1 MEVEAVILEVRR
13 VLKGK
18 DEIVKYSLVC
28 LLSGG
33 HLLLEDV
40 PGVGKTTLAL
50 SIAKVLGLSFARIQ
64 FTSDLLPSDILG
76 VTLYDQA
83 KKSFVFK
90 KGPIFNNLILADEI
104 NRATPK
110 TQSALLE
117 AMAEG
122 KVSVDG
128 ITYELPQPF
137 FVIATQNP
145 VEQHGTYPLP
155 ESQLDRF
162 SMKLSLGY
170 PDMETEAQ
178 ILRGENPLEKVE
190 RLRTVVKTQDII
202 SFMENIKKC
211 YVSPEV
217 ARLAV
222 EIAHITRQHPDI
234 ILGVSTRGLIHLTN
248 CAKALAYVKGRD
260 FVVPED
266 LFELAPYCLSHRIIT
281 RDSRQADQI
290 IGNIVE
296 HLKARFKV

>member
-1 MEVEAVILEVRR
+1 MELEVVISEVKR
-13 VLKGK
+13 VLRGK
-18 DEIVKYSLVC
+18 DEIVKYSLIC

-50 SIAKVLGLSFARIQ
+50 SMARVLGLSFARIQ

-76 VTLYDQA
+76 VSLYDQS

-162 SMKLSLGY
+162 SMRLSLGY

-178 ILRGENPLEKVE
+178 ILRGENPLGKVE
-190 RLRTVVKTQDII
+190 RLKTVVKTQDII
-202 SFMENIKKC
+202 SLMENIKKC

-222 EIAHITRQHPDI
+222 EIAHTTRQHPNI
-234 ILGVSTRGLIHLTN
+234 LLGVSTRGLIHLIN
-248 CAKALAYVKGRD
+248 CAKALAYTKDRD

-266 LFELAPYCLSHRIIT
+266 IFELAPLCLSHRIIT
-281 RDSRQADQI
+281 RDGQQADQI
-290 IGNIVE
+290 VRSIVE
-296 HLKARFKV
+296 NLKARFKP